1 MEKHINT
8 SIYTNDRI
16 LAWLK
21 FFSEKTDLN
30 LERVQ
35 IIDTTEK
42 KKNVLHTV
50 EANRRVLVFAGADN
64 QNLFYDMWQA
74 GLGECEIW
82 FKPGLEPEG
91 DVQPSV
97 VRECI
102 NLEITEPTAIL
113 IINDNAHSH
122 RRFGLRN
129 ERFSRGSVRYVGSEI
144 RAIII
149 SMLDIDEQ
157 ENICIISGESI
168 AVECAMIASEGTII
182 TVEYDKYDR
191 QSMEDNVEKFGLHN
205 VEIIENCDADSLIKL
220 PVPNQAFIVATG
232 KLEQEIENLLKV
244 NPKMKFTVYTLEMNL
259 LCRIPAIFEKFGI
272 QNMEIMQVAISN
284 LNSKNIFETQPAP
297 WIITGEIV

>member
-21 FFSEKTDLN
+21 YFSQKTDLN

-64 QNLFYDMWQA
+64 KNLFYDMWQA
-74 GLGECEIW
+74 GLGECEVW

-91 DVQPSV
+91 DAEPSI

-102 NLEITEPTAIL
+102 NLEISEPTAIL

-157 ENICIISGESI
+157 ETICIISGESI
-168 AVECAMIASEGTII
+168 AVECAMIASEGTVI
-182 TVEYDKYDR
+182 TVEYDKHDR

-205 VEIIENCDADSLIKL
+205 VEIIDNCEAETLIQL
-220 PVPNQAFIVATG
+220 PVPQQAFIVATE
-232 KLEQEIENLLKV
+232 KLEREIESLLKV

-259 LCRIPAIFEKFGI
+259 LCEIPMIFERHGI
-272 QNMEIMQVAISN
+272 QNTEITQVSISK
-284 LNSKNIFETQPAP
+284 LNSKNIFEAQPAP
-297 WIITGEIV
+297 WIITGETV